1 MQPSEELSLLRKS
14 VTAKQ

>member
-1 MQPSEELSLLRKS
+1 MQPSEELSLLWKS